1 MRSLNYAFILL
12 CCDVLASFIT
22 ENARARLELT
32 RIGYQTSRVSA
43 IPRFQPTRALSFIMG
58 LSYENDQQGLCSGS
72 YGCSLLRGASA
83 YLRSVQSGVCVGEGH
98 ERILERDG
106 EGEAV
111 QTIYSIAG
119 RYRAKS
125 LGLI

>member
-1 MRSLNYAFILL
+1 
-12 CCDVLASFIT
+12 
-22 ENARARLELT
+22 
-32 RIGYQTSRVSA
+32 
-43 IPRFQPTRALSFIMG
+43 MG

-106 EGEAV
+106 EGEAAV

-125 LGLI
+125 LGFI